1 MSLMN
6 QEFVTPS
13 LVMSS
18 LVLYALAWWLKVPDE
33 AANVV
38 LLAGVAVGS
47 WRLVVDTVRSL
58 LQKTFALDYI
68 AILAIT
74 VGLLTH
80 NYLVAGVI
88 VLMMSGGNALE
99 DFAQRRAK
107 KSLTALK
114 NRIPN
119 QAQVVEASGEIL
131 TQAIDDISIG
141 SVVLV
146 RKGEVV
152 PIDGVLVSDE
162 AILDESSLTGE
173 AYPVSKEPGD
183 AVRSGTLNVG
193 QVLQLKTT
201 VVSRDSSYSKIVAL
215 VQEAET
221 VQTPFVQLAD
231 SLSLWF
237 TVVTLVLA
245 GLALLLSGD
254 WQRVLAVLVIA
265 TPCPLILATPIALI
279 GGLNSAA
286 RQRTIFKRLAALE
299 AFARVDT
306 MVFDKTG
313 TLTLG
318 QPQLESVTV
327 LSESLTKKQVLALA
341 SGLEKNSLHPY
352 AKAIVADAAAHR
364 IKPAAVTEVSEQ
376 VGRGISG
383 RYRGQRYHLA
393 ASRQHPDS
401 QVVLYRGSSELAV
414 FSFRDELKRG
424 TTQSLERLMSMGVE
438 IHIFTG
444 DTAERASQLR
454 QVLPDS
460 ISVQTDLKP
469 EDKQRLLRQLKQR
482 GQVVGMVGD
491 GINDAPALALAD
503 VGLAFA
509 HQEQTAASE
518 AADIVV
524 LGGDVTRV
532 VSLLQIARRTMT
544 IARQSIFVGLGL
556 SIGGMLLAVA
566 GLLPPILGAIAQELI
581 DVAVIVNALRSTQL
595 QTVSRRQRSQSY
607 E

>member
-1 MSLMN
+1 MN
-6 QEFVTPS
+6 REFITPA

-33 AANVV
+33 AANAV

-119 QAQVVEASGEIL
+119 QAQVVETSGEIL
-131 TQAIDDISIG
+131 TQAIDDISVG

-299 AFARVDT
+299 AFATVDT

-383 RYRGQRYHLA
+383 RYRGQRYLLA

-401 QVVLYRGSSELAV
+401 QVVLHRGSSELAV

-424 TTQSLERLMSMGVE
+424 TTQSLERLMSLGVE

-444 DTAERASQLR
+444 DTAERANQLR

-482 GQVVGMVGD
+482 GQVVAMVGD

-532 VSLLQIARRTMT
+532 VSLLQIARRTMS

-595 QTVSRRQRSQSY
+595 QTFSRRQRSQSHV
-607 E
+607 